1 MKTSPFFSGGRNYT
15 NVPHQVANEIK
26 DKNFQDITS

>member
-1 MKTSPFFSGGRNYT
+1 MRTSHFFNEGENYT

-26 DKNFQDITS
+26 VKDFQKIAS